1 MKFINLKLRRIIAI
15 FIDFHIIFFAGY
27 MFASIFEMMPFE
39 NILIDI
45 ICGLVFLTIF
55 INLFL
60 RKDMIFGYESIG
72 KKIMRLKIYNESGMR
87 IKNKKKLIDRVYYS
101 LFTFEFPFYPYIILI
116 NNRSRG
122 DRITKTIIK

>member
-72 KKIMRLKIYNESGMR
+72 KKIMRLKIYDEGGMR
-87 IKNKKKLIDRVYYS
+87 IKNKKKLMDRVYYS
-101 LFTFEFPFYPYIILI
+101 FYTFPFYLFEILI
-116 NNRSRG
+116 SNKSRG
-122 DRITKTIIK
+122 DRIARTVVK

>member
-1 MKFINLKLRRIIAI
+1 MNLKIRRLGAI
-15 FIDFHIIFFAGY
+15 FIDYLIIFYTCYYFLQILQPLAKKYIFLEIVFTLTALILFA
-27 MFASIFEMMPFE
+27 
-39 NILIDI
+39 
-45 ICGLVFLTIF
+45 
-55 INLFL
+55 NLFL

-101 LFTFEFPFYPYIILI
+101 LFFFYFPFYPYIILI

-122 DRITKTIIK
+122 DRIVKTVVK